1 MGIIRLVIGVRLARP
16 VPKGPPHLLVR
27 RRGRHAK
34 LHEGIAL
41 KRR

>member
-1 MGIIRLVIGVRLARP
+1 MGIIRLVIGVRLARTM
-16 VPKGPPHLLVR
+16 PKGPPHLLVR